1 MESFWH
7 NYYDIETIKRGDSI
21 RQVHTVHSTAVDI
34 HVDVY
39 PRAETD
45 APLVLFNHGA
55 AGYCRLFVELAL
67 GLYDRGYTVI
77 LPDQRGQG
85 LSGGPRGDYTI
96 AECVQ
101 NILDVADWAGSCW
114 GGPLFIAGGSVG
126 GALTYYAA
134 AAARAEAIACL
145 NLFDFGNGLD
155 GVAISRLAPL
165 ACRPALCKGIL
176 RGTALLKPFR
186 QLRLPFN
193 WFGAFDRLMDER
205 DAAFQALWDADPVP
219 PRRVTVHSLLSSLT
233 TPPAVPFEENTIP
246 VLVINQRLDKMVSPE
261 VTRRNYERL
270 GGPKRYL
277 EVPFG
282 HWSNQPGF
290 WQAIIE
296 AGDEWFRAYCSAW
309 GSAV

>member
-1 MESFWH
+1 MEPFWH
-7 NYYDIETIKRGDSI
+7 NYYGIETIKRGDSI

-39 PRAETD
+39 ARPKTD
-45 APLVLFNHGA
+45 APLVMFNHGA

-67 GLYDRGYTVI
+67 AFYDRGYTVV

-101 NILDVADWAGSCW
+101 NVVDVARWAKSRW

-126 GALTYYAA
+126 GALAYYAA
-134 AAARAEAIACL
+134 ASAPAEAIACL

-155 GVAISRLAPL
+155 GIALSRLAFL
-165 ACRPALCKGIL
+165 ARRPALCKL
-176 RGTALLKPFR
+176 VLMGTALLRPVR
-186 QLRLPFN
+186 PLRLSFN

-205 DAAFQALWDADPVP
+205 DTAFQALWDADPVP
-219 PRRVTVHSLLSSLT
+219 PRRVTVRSLLSNVT
-233 TPPAVPFEENTIP
+233 TPPVVPFEQNTTP

-261 VTRRNYERL
+261 VTHRNYERL

-277 EVPFG
+277 EVLFG
-282 HWSNQPGF
+282 HWSSQPDF
-290 WQAIIE
+290 WRTIVQAC
-296 AGDEWFRAYCSAW
+296 DEWFQAH
-309 GSAV
+309 